1 MPQSLQPMAL
11 EHKMLFTLVAGLL
24 EVMRSKGKWEYICE
38 GDDSLLFLKIEVEG
52 KRTVCPFVETCRQD
66 VW

>member
-1 MPQSLQPMAL
+1 
-11 EHKMLFTLVAGLL
+11 MLFTLVAGLL
-24 EVMRSKGKWEYICE
+24 EVMRGKGKWEYICG
-38 GDDSLLFLKIEVEG
+38 GDDSLLFLKIEVEA